1 MGLSV
6 FGLIIGLIIAL
17 LISFAI
23 SQIPVPWVSSLLTA
37 LVYIIM
43 GYIGFTLPAKKRDEI
58 IRAIRQAQGRKP
70 GETGNTVAGMGRKLS
85 RKKSATEDKILDTSV
100 IIDGRIAE
108 LGSHDELLAAGGLYA
123 KLYEEQFGGGTVEAR
138 FDDAV
143 AFTDGS
149 LLQHR
154 LGPPKADAPV

>member
-1 MGLSV
+1 MNHA
-6 FGLIIGLIIAL
+6 AL
-17 LISFAI
+17 DTATERLVQQALDRAMAGRTTFAI
-23 SQIPVPWVSSLLTA
+23 AHRLST
-37 LVYIIM
+37 IM
-43 GYIGFTLPAKKRDEI
+43 AAD
-58 IRAIRQAQGRKP
+58 
-70 GETGNTVAGMGRKLS
+70 
-85 RKKSATEDKILDTSV
+85 V
-100 IIDGRIAE
+100 IFGIADGRLVE
-108 LGSHDELLAAGGLYA
+108 QGTHDELLAVGGLYA